1 MFMDVFEK
9 CPKKLH
15 YAYTTQKGLCY
26 NRLEHHLSFTY
37 TSNQVLGGRFMN
49 LFDRIPYNLFSV
61 FAGESRRHYADALF
75 LIYRKMSGTSFMITR
90 ETIIGHLSEH
100 FEDVSTDTFDHEEAR
115 SAKDKASAV
124 LRRLRETGW
133 VREEVGK
140 NYETLIYL
148 EDYASAILE
157 TLTNIDQTKQIEYS
171 GYIHTIHTLVEKLDE
186 ENASLSI
193 EQIHTNTVKLVNSLK
208 TLNANIKKYIER
220 LIKRKES
227 DDLESIMKILLEDY
241 QEKIVN
247 RAYYNLKTIDNPSRY
262 RNDILNRLHDLYDKD
277 NFLETTTAQFA
288 ARKDMSPDEASD
300 TVEAMIGDVIESF
313 EMLDSMMGE
322 IDYKNARY
330 VKTAVSR
337 MTYLYQNKKDLE
349 GKVYALINHI
359 DTSYDKDDVIDL
371 VSFNLDALSN
381 LDPEGLY
388 KKPLKS
394 TFSLSSLS
402 EEEETDLDLIEKEA
416 ELLMKESAFSVRA
429 INLYVEEILGN
440 GKQKKA
446 SLFPLESNLDY
457 IRLILIY
464 LYATSEQSSYAITPL
479 NVRVQIKNLDFED
492 FIIKKKEAD
501 HEPIQ

>member
-1 MFMDVFEK
+1 M
-9 CPKKLH
+9 
-15 YAYTTQKGLCY
+15 Q
-26 NRLEHHLSFTY
+26 
-37 TSNQVLGGRFMN
+37 

-61 FAGESRRHYADALF
+61 FAGESRRYYADALF
-75 LIYRKMSGTSFMITR
+75 IIYAKMSGTSFMITR
-90 ETIIGHLSEH
+90 DTIIGHLADY
-100 FEDVSTDTFDHEEAR
+100 FETVSSDTLDHVEAK

-133 VREEVGK
+133 VREDVGK

-171 GYIHTIHTLVEKLDE
+171 GYIHTIHTLVRSLTE
-186 ENASLSI
+186 ENASLSL

-262 RNDILNRLHDLYDKD
+262 KNDILNRLNDLYDKEI
-277 NFLETTTAQFA
+277 FLDAAAAQFA
-288 ARKDMSPDEASD
+288 ARKDISPDEAFK
-300 TVEAMIGDVIESF
+300 TIEAMINDVIESF
-313 EMLDSMMGE
+313 DMLDEMMNE

-337 MTYLYQNKKDLE
+337 ITYLFQNKKDLE
-349 GKVYALINHI
+349 GKVYAIINHI
-359 DTSYDKDDVIDL
+359 QTTDDATIAIDP
-371 VSFNLDALSN
+371 FDLDDLSN
-381 LDPEGLY
+381 LDPESLY

-394 TFSLSSLS
+394 TFSMSTLSI
-402 EEEETDLDLIEKEA
+402 EEEADLDLIEEESKR
-416 ELLMKESAFSVRA
+416 LMKESAYSVQA
-429 INLYVEEILGN
+429 INRYVEETLGKK
-440 GKQKKA
+440 KQKHA
-446 SLFPLESNLDY
+446 SHFPLESNLDY

-464 LYATSEQSSYAITPL
+464 LYATSEQTTYGITPL
-479 NVRVQIKNLDFED
+479 NIRVRIKNLDFED
-492 FIIKKKEAD
+492 FIITKEEAD
-501 HEPIQ
+501 HESIQ